1 MKGKVKDVSK
11 IFGLGNWKEEVVTYG
26 GVEDHSGGS
35 PLSTFKDPC
44 GAEEK
49 QLADFLFCLFFLQER
64 LYQSPN
70 LHQNSAFVVNKSNS
84 SWQG

>member
-1 MKGKVKDVSK
+1 MNMKGKVKAVSK

-44 GAEEK
+44 SAEAK
-49 QLADFLFCLFFLQER
+49 AISRFLIFPI
-64 LYQSPN
+64 LYKKGCTRAPTGIKI
-70 LHQNSAFVVNKSNS
+70 LLL
-84 SWQG
+84 